1 MNDKPSAPS
10 AYQQKII
17 DEILA
22 NQGKPKVGRG
32 KRPSRRFQQKMND
45 TPMHSD
51 DTKTVPESEPS
62 YDQVILIRI

>member
-22 NQGKPKVGRG
+22 NQDKPKARRS
-32 KRPSRRFQQKMND
+32 KRPSRSFQQKMND
-45 TPMHSD
+45 TPMHTD
-51 DTKTVPESEPS
+51 DTKAAPKAEPS
-62 YDQVILIRI
+62 YDEIILIRI